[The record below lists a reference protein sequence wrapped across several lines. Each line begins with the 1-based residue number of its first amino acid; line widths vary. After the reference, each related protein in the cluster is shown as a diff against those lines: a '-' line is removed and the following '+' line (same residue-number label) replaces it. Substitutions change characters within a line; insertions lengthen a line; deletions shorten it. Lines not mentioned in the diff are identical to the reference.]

1 MVVHEPGPWFA
12 EVLDSLAGQD
22 YTNLRFLFLVT
33 GETGE
38 LPSMISERVPSA
50 FVRAV
55 NGNPGFGAT
64 ANEVLH
70 LVEGEN
76 GFFCFLHDDV
86 ALEPGT
92 IRILVEELYRSNAG
106 IVGPKLVD
114 WDHPRRLQHVGLGV
128 DRFGEVDSIVEP
140 GELDQEQHD
149 AAVSYTHLTL
159 PTSALV

>member
-64 ANEVLH
+64 ALFRVTQGGIEWSI
-70 LVEGEN
+70 
-76 GFFCFLHDDV
+76 HDRRTG
-86 ALEPGT
+86 APA
-92 IRILVEELYRSNAG
+92 YRGKTA
-106 IVGPKLVD
+106 
-114 WDHPRRLQHVGLGV
+114 
-128 DRFGEVDSIVEP
+128 
-140 GELDQEQHD
+140 
-149 AAVSYTHLTL
+149 
-159 PTSALV
+159 